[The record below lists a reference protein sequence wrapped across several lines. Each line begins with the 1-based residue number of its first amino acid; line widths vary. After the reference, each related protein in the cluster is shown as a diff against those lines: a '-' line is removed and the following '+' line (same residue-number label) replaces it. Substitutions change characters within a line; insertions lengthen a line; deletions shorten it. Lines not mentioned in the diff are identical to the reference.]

1 MTPEANKTIVRRYID
16 ELNHRNIAILDELVD
31 DQFRPVV
38 RQGYHRN
45 VTAFPDT
52 FVEILDM
59 IAEGE
64 QVAVEGTH
72 RGVLRGLYD
81 GIPAT
86 GKTITGNVFLRDL
99 KLLDAVTVDVPGN
112 RVAVALDKLY
122 PGIDLAET
130 LSCLTGK
137 WIKRI
142 TRDTVEFDDGSTS
155 SLSAPRWEDIK
166 PLVWW

>member
-1 MTPEANKTIVRRYID
+1 MAD
-16 ELNHRNIAILDELVD
+16 E
-31 DQFRPVV
+31 FREVV
-38 RQGYHRN
+38 RQGYARN

-52 FVEILDM
+52 FVEIHGM
-59 IAEGE
+59 VAEGD
-64 QVAVEGTH
+64 QVVVEWTH
-72 RGVLRGLYD
+72 RGVHRGVHRGLYD

-99 KLLDAVTVDVPGN
+99 KLLDAVTVDAAGN
-112 RVAVALDKLY
+112 QVAVALDKLY

-142 TRDTVEFDDGSTS
+142 TRDTVEFDVGSTA
-155 SLSAPRWEDIK
+155 SLAAPAWEDVK
-166 PLVWW
+166 ALVWW